1 MFDICAVCILT
12 LSSYIVALS
21 LKWVK
26 KRSEPYGFREHNVCS
41 STTPVFHFLTWKMF
55 PSKRNRKNHFHSDT
69 RSVILTPNV
78 PFFPPPHQHIAR
90 PRTRPLS
97 FPPLPLSVSFV
108 ICGSCV
114 SLFYCFIWPLLCC
127 GQQDNNSQSLLFTR
141 AAVGCHILCPHLLV
155 FLGVFSWWVAA
166 LGFFLSF

>member
-1 MFDICAVCILT
+1 MLRTLCFFIQSGLVRICHLLVVCRLKVIAGYISAALFSISYIKQAVYDNCCGSGLLFINYPRRSSVGCMFDICAVCILT

-90 PRTRPLS
+90 PRTRPLP
-97 FPPLPLSVSFV
+97 FPPLPL
-108 ICGSCV
+108 
-114 SLFYCFIWPLLCC
+114 
-127 GQQDNNSQSLLFTR
+127 
-141 AAVGCHILCPHLLV
+141 
-155 FLGVFSWWVAA
+155 
-166 LGFFLSF
+166 